1 MKANQ
6 FNGMTAE
13 ELNNKLVELKAQL
26 FTLRFQL
33 ATGQLTNTT
42 AIKNCKRDIARV
54 QTEMRTRQIAAAK
67 AAANE

>member
-6 FNGMTAE
+6 FNGMSAQ
-13 ELNNKLVELKAQL
+13 ELNDKLKELKAQL

-33 ATGQLTNTT
+33 ATGQLSNTT

-54 QTEMRTRQIAAAK
+54 QTSLRQLELK
-67 AAANE
+67 AQA

>member
-6 FNGMTAE
+6 FSGMSAQ
-13 ELNNKLVELKAQL
+13 ELNEKLKELKAQL

-33 ATGQLTNTT
+33 ATGQLSNTT

-54 QTEMRTRQIAAAK
+54 QTSFRQLELK
-67 AAANE
+67 AQA

>member
-54 QTEMRTRQIAAAK
+54 QTSLRQLELK
-67 AAANE
+67 AQA

>member
-6 FNGMTAE
+6 FNGMSAE

-33 ATGQLTNTT
+33 ATGQLSNTT
-42 AIKNCKRDIARV
+42 TIKNCKRDIARV
-54 QTEMRTRQIAAAK
+54 QTSLRQLELK
-67 AAANE
+67 AQA

>member
-6 FNGMTAE
+6 FSGMSAQ
-13 ELNNKLVELKAQL
+13 ELNDKLKELKAQL

-33 ATGQLTNTT
+33 ATGQLSNTT

-54 QTEMRTRQIAAAK
+54 QTSLRQLELK
-67 AAANE
+67 AQA

>member
-6 FNGMTAE
+6 FSGMSAQ
-13 ELNNKLVELKAQL
+13 ELNEKLKELKAQL

-33 ATGQLTNTT
+33 ATGQLSNTT

-54 QTEMRTRQIAAAK
+54 QTSLRQLELK
-67 AAANE
+67 AQA

>member
-6 FNGMTAE
+6 FNGMSAE

-33 ATGQLTNTT
+33 ATGQLSNTT

-54 QTEMRTRQIAAAK
+54 QTSLRQLELK
-67 AAANE
+67 AQA

>member
-6 FNGMTAE
+6 FSGMSAQ
-13 ELNNKLVELKAQL
+13 ELNEKLKELKAQL

-33 ATGQLTNTT
+33 ATGQLSNTT

-54 QTEMRTRQIAAAK
+54 QTSLRQLDLK
-67 AAANE
+67 AQA